1 LASLELSRG
10 LAFPLS
16 AYAFGLLAGGLL
28 GLRFYSYTNVKV
40 VGQSLVMGGTVQVLI
55 VYWCFFAW
63 RYYLGYQ
70 AAIHPELANELVA
83 VVQASLG
90 AGLINGLIVGRS
102 LALLRF
108 FKVHA

>member
-1 LASLELSRG
+1 
-10 LAFPLS
+10 
-16 AYAFGLLAGGLL
+16 
-28 GLRFYSYTNVKV
+28 
-40 VGQSLVMGGTVQVLI
+40 M
-55 VYWCFFAW
+55 
-63 RYYLGYQ
+63 GYQ